1 MSAATT
7 GGLGPD
13 DARVD
18 AEGRVRE
25 LALKIDGLNKTYRG
39 VSVLEDVSL
48 RLDHGEFLGLIGPNG
63 AGKSV
68 LLRTILG
75 LEKPDE
81 GSISVYGKPPSQA
94 HSDVAYVPQYARFD
108 RDFPISV
115 RDAVL
120 TGRLRSGRPGRR
132 QDSEDHDRAEEAL
145 KRLDLLKFAERQI
158 GRLSGGQLQRV
169 LIARALA
176 TDARL
181 FLFDE
186 PTANLDASHVTGLYE
201 FLGELASD
209 HTVVLVSHD
218 IGVMTAF
225 VDSVACLNRRMHYHG
240 DKQITHEMIEETYGC
255 PVDFVVHEHR
265 HVVLPPHDSE
275 EPS

>member
-1 MSAATT
+1 MSTATKGDTDAARTVA
-7 GGLGPD
+7 LEID
-13 DARVD
+13 D
-18 AEGRVRE
+18 
-25 LALKIDGLNKTYRG
+25 LSKTYRG
-39 VSVLEDVSL
+39 VTVLEHVSL
-48 RLDHGEFLGLIGPNG
+48 RLSHGELLGLIGPNG

-68 LLRTILG
+68 LLRTILD
-75 LEKPDE
+75 LEQPDS
-81 GSISVYGKPPSQA
+81 GRIAIYGKPPAQA
-94 HSDVAYVPQYARFD
+94 HNDVAYVPQYARFD
-108 RDFPISV
+108 RDFPIRV

-120 TGRLRSGRPGRR
+120 TGRLRLGRPGRR
-132 QDSEDHDRAEEAL
+132 QDSEDHDRVEEAL
-145 KRLDLLKFAERQI
+145 QRLDLLQLADRQI

-186 PTANLDASHVTGLYE
+186 PTANLDASHITELYE
-201 FLGELASD
+201 FLGELATD

-225 VDSVACLNRRMHYHG
+225 VDSVACLNRRMHFHG

-275 EPS
+275 ESP